1 MASKKNKVNPAN
13 PVKKSKQPVEK
24 RRSLH
29 LIWYFLAG
37 GLLVMAGI
45 AWWILQG
52 RENLTNTGT
61 LGNGNADTCKR
72 QPNFMQSVNL
82 GSAPALASS
91 YENIKGMVVIDT
103 QAPHDTTR
111 RYQHPSWTIGG
122 YLGSITRDSLGN
134 VYVVPSPLVS
144 LYENPPEKQ
153 NIVYK
158 VDSDTA
164 EMKAWVNLP
173 SVSLPSTQNPYGAL
187 GLFFDCDTNILYAS
201 SVAGSSLEKE
211 SGTIFQIN
219 PMTGEVV
226 GRLDNVDAI
235 GVAVVNW
242 QNQKTLVMG
251 SARES
256 LVLGVPLDEKGN
268 FAGEIR
274 VLTRLNFNDS
284 SSLHRVRRISV
295 DETGLVTLQV
305 SVFAYN
311 LMSPRNSERGAYTYQ
326 IWEQIWDWSFVN
338 FSPPQGQ

>member
-1 MASKKNKVNPAN
+1 MASKKNKAT
-13 PVKKSKQPVEK
+13 PVKQRNENNKTAKGSE
-24 RRSLH
+24 SLH
-29 LIWYFLAG
+29 LRWVFLAG
-37 GLLVMAGI
+37 VLLALAGI

-52 RENLTNTGT
+52 QGNPNSQKILA
-61 LGNGNADTCKR
+61 NGNADTCKQ
-72 QPNFMQSVNL
+72 QPQFMQGVNL

-153 NIVYK
+153 NIIYK
-158 VDSDTA
+158 VDTRTA
-164 EMKAWVNLP
+164 EMKAWINLP

-187 GLFFDCDTNILYAS
+187 GLFFDCDTNTLYAS
-201 SVAGSSLEKE
+201 SVSGSSLERE

-219 PMTGEVV
+219 TVSGEVI
-226 GRLDNVDAI
+226 GRLDHIDAI

-268 FAGEIR
+268 FAGGIR
-274 VLTRLNFNDS
+274 VITRLNFNDS
-284 SSLHRVRRISV
+284 SSLHRIRRISI

-311 LMSPRNSERGAYTYQ
+311 LMSPRNSERGVYTYQ
-326 IWEQIWDWSFVN
+326 IGEQVWDWSFVN
-338 FSPPQGQ
+338 FAPPQGQ